1 MQPKNCF
8 KCGRLYRFDLL
19 ENCPGCSLRTKFQ
32 SAEYDILEKSSIT
45 SQVDDVIKS
54 QMPEFSKEIIVTSI
68 GIGIIQAIDFYI
80 NEIEIGEDETRELWS
95 PFLAATTRM
104 VKPAD
109 EMVSIFLRSPKTTKV
124 KNALLDEFGSP
135 NPIFYE
141 PFNESLSHFLKTIAT
156 AIGENCYLPVVL
168 RQGSLFKPDI
178 ATEVM
183 DMLNYFIDDQN
194 SKGRKVQTTDHAFK
208 VILCTAIPQ
217 HIEDI
222 ILGNSIHGVRN
233 TSRMIET
240 GQVIF
245 ATALLLQII
254 RGMLD

>member
-19 ENCPGCSLRTKFQ
+19 EKCPACSLRTKFQ
-32 SAEYDILEKSSIT
+32 SAEYEIFEKSST
-45 SQVDDVIKS
+45 QSPVDDVIKS
-54 QMPEFSKEIIVTSI
+54 QIPEFSKEVIVTSI
-68 GIGIIQAIDFYI
+68 GVGIIQAMDFYI
-80 NEIEIGEDETRELWS
+80 NEIEIGEDETRALWS

-104 VKPAD
+104 VKPPD

-124 KNALLDEFGSP
+124 QKALSDEFLSP
-135 NPIFYE
+135 NPMFYA

-168 RQGSLFKPDI
+168 QQGSLIKQDT

-183 DMLNYFIDDQN
+183 EMLNFFIDDQN
-194 SKGRKVQTTDHAFK
+194 SKGRKVQTTDNAFK
-208 VILCTAIPQ
+208 TILCLALPM

-222 ILGNSIHGVRN
+222 MRGNSLHGVKN
-233 TSRMIET
+233 T
-240 GQVIF
+240 GQMIQAGQVVF

-254 RGMLD
+254 SGMVE